1 MNGSRHA
8 RRLPE
13 QDATLAALLFAVDP
27 AGLGGVVLRGMPG
40 PARDDWLSVLRRLL
54 PEATPWRKVPL
65 NVGDD
70 RLLGGMD
77 FAATVASGKPVFA
90 SGILEAA
97 DGGVLLLSMA
107 ERLREP
113 AAAIV
118 GAVIDHGAL
127 RIERDGMTRVEPCR
141 FGVVALDEGIEDD
154 ERVAEGLADRLAF
167 RVPLGGPGT
176 PDVDPGNWNAHD
188 VAEARRRLGDITA
201 GPGVVERLC
210 RTAAAFGIP
219 SVRADL
225 LMLAAAKAAAAL
237 LGKNEAGDEEAAL
250 AARLVLPQRARCLPE
265 TDDAEVERDEPETPE
280 EPSSD
285 EDDEAS
291 RAQASKRFPDELLV
305 DAVRAAIPAGLL
317 ESLQRAGS
325 RGRGQSA
332 GGRGGPRTK
341 SRLRGRPVGVQPAA
355 RHRDAR
361 LNVLATLKAA
371 APWQRLRGSS
381 RAPGALEVRAADL
394 RVTRFKDRV
403 ETTTIFV
410 VDASGSQAARRLA
423 EVKGAIELL
432 LADCYVRRD
441 EVALIAVRGT
451 RAELL
456 LSPTRALARAKRSLT
471 ALPGG
476 GGTPLANG
484 IDSAREL
491 AEAVTRRG
499 RIPAVVLL
507 TDGRANVAR
516 DSTPG
521 TGRAEQDAITAAR
534 AFCAA
539 GIRALLVDTSRRPRP
554 RARALAEAMAARYLP
569 LPQADAATISATVQG
584 NVR

>member
-1 MNGSRHA
+1 MSGILSA
-8 RRLPE
+8 RQLPDQE
-13 QDATLAALLFAVDP
+13 AALAALLFAVDP

-40 PARDDWLSVLRRLL
+40 PARDGWLSALRRLL
-54 PEATPWRKVPL
+54 PEATPWCKVPL

-77 FAATVASGKPVFA
+77 FAATIASGKPVFA

-97 DGGVLLLSMA
+97 DGGILLLSMA

-113 AAAIV
+113 AAAIIS
-118 GAVIDHGAL
+118 AVIDHGAL
-127 RIERDGMTRVEPCR
+127 RIERDGMTRVESCR
-141 FGVVALDEGIEDD
+141 FGVVALDEGLEDD
-154 ERVAEGLADRLAF
+154 EQVAEGLADRLAF
-167 RVPLGGPGT
+167 RLPLGGPGA
-176 PDVDPGNWNAHD
+176 PEVDPGNWNAHD
-188 VAEARRRLGDITA
+188 VAEARRRLGDVTA

-219 SVRADL
+219 SARAEL
-225 LMLAAAKAAAAL
+225 LVLTGAKAAAAL
-237 LGKNEAGDEEAAL
+237 LAKNEAGDDEAAL

-265 TDDAEVERDEPETPE
+265 TDDTQAEQDQPETPDE
-280 EPSSD
+280 TSSD
-285 EDDEAS
+285 EDDT
-291 RAQASKRFPDELLV
+291 RAQPSKRFPDEVLV

-341 SRLRGRPVGVQPAA
+341 TRLRGRPVGVQPAA

-381 RAPGALEVRAADL
+381 AAPGALKIRAADL

-507 TDGRANVAR
+507 TDGRANIAR

-521 TGRAEQDAITAAR
+521 TGRAEEDAITAAR
-534 AFCAA
+534 AFCEA